1 MNSWGEFRMTPLY
14 AGDQLDEYQL
24 EDLVASSGMASI
36 FRARDTRNG
45 RAAAI
50 KVPHPEAELD
60 PIFHERFR
68 REIEIGARLQH
79 PGIRQIFPADDR
91 SRLYMAMEWLDGR
104 LLREVLATEGP
115 FSIQRAVSI
124 AAEIL
129 GALEYMH
136 GSGVVHRDLKPENI
150 MLEAPQQGDDD
161 GRIKIIDFGIAAVA
175 GARRL
180 TFGKLSQV
188 MGSPDYISPE
198 RVKNKR
204 GDARSDLYAVGVI
217 LYEMLTGETPFHGAN
232 PFAVMNARL
241 VQAPRPP
248 SEINPEISRFHLDAV
263 VLRALER
270 DPKRRYASAQEF
282 ASDLSHP
289 AQVRLRDLRQPP
301 AARPRSL
308 MSYLMLALIPAVVFA
323 VLLYVAR
330 AG

>member
-1 MNSWGEFRMTPLY
+1 MTPLY

-24 EDLVASSGMASI
+24 DSLVASSGMASI
-36 FRARDTRNG
+36 FRATDTRNG

-60 PIFHERFR
+60 PIFHDRFR
-68 REIEIGARLQH
+68 REIEIGARLRH
-79 PGIRQIFPADDR
+79 PSIRRIFPSDDR

-104 LLREVLATEGP
+104 LLRQVLAEEGP
-115 FSIQRAVSI
+115 FSIDRAISI
-124 AAEIL
+124 ATEIL
-129 GALEYMH
+129 AALDYMH
-136 GSGVVHRDLKPENI
+136 GAGVVHRDLKPENI
-150 MLEAPQQGDDD
+150 MIADD
-161 GRIKIIDFGIAAVA
+161 GHIKIIDFGIAAVA
-175 GARRL
+175 GSRRL

-198 RVKNKR
+198 QVKNKR
-204 GDARSDLYAVGVI
+204 GDARSDLYAVGVM

-241 VQAPRPP
+241 IQAPRPP
-248 SEINPEISRFHLDAV
+248 SEINPGISPELEAT

-282 ASDLSHP
+282 AWDLANPGEVRTPDRP
-289 AQVRLRDLRQPP
+289 ALPDVRQVDLRQHPP
-301 AARPRSL
+301 RRSL
-308 MSYLMLALIPAVVFA
+308 VSYVMLALIPVVVFA
-323 VLLYVAR
+323 LLLYVAR

>member
-1 MNSWGEFRMTPLY
+1 MTPLY

-45 RAAAI
+45 RTAAI

-79 PGIRQIFPADDR
+79 PGIRQIFHEDDR

-104 LLREVLATEGP
+104 LLREVLAKEGP

-124 AAEIL
+124 ATEIL

-136 GSGVVHRDLKPENI
+136 SHGVVHRDLKPENI
-150 MLEAPQQGDDD
+150 MVADD
-161 GRIKIIDFGIAAVA
+161 GQIKIIDFGIAAVA

-198 RVKNKR
+198 QVKNKR
-204 GDARSDLYAVGVI
+204 GDARSDLYAVGVV

-241 VQAPRPP
+241 IQTPRPP
-248 SEINPEISRFHLDAV
+248 SEINPEISPELEAI

-270 DPKRRYASAQEF
+270 DPNRRYASAQEF
-282 ASDLSHP
+282 AWDLSHP
-289 AQVRLRDLRQPP
+289 GEVRLRDLRQQPP
-301 AARPRSL
+301 ARPRSL
-308 MSYLMLALIPAVVFA
+308 VSYLMFALIPAVVFA
-323 VLLYVAR
+323 LLLYVAR
-330 AG
+330 TG

>member
-1 MNSWGEFRMTPLY
+1 MTPLCT
-14 AGDQLDEYQL
+14 GDQLDDYQL
-24 EDLVASSGMASI
+24 ESLVASSGMASI
-36 FRARDTRNG
+36 FRATDTRSG
-45 RAAAI
+45 RAVAI

-79 PGIRQIFPADDR
+79 PSIRQIFSADDN

-104 LLREVLATEGP
+104 LLRQVLGEQGP
-115 FSIQRAVSI
+115 LTIPRAVSI
-124 AAEIL
+124 ATEIL
-129 GALEYMH
+129 TALEYMH
-136 GSGVVHRDLKPENI
+136 SHGVVHRDLKPENI
-150 MLEAPQQGDDD
+150 MLESGGGD
-161 GRIKIIDFGIAAVA
+161 RIKIIDFGIASVA

-198 RVKNKR
+198 QVKNKR

-217 LYEMLTGETPFHGAN
+217 LYEMLTGETPFHGVN

-248 SEINPEISRFHLDAV
+248 SEINPDIPSDLSAAV
-263 VLRALER
+263 MRALER
-270 DPKRRYASAQEF
+270 DPKQRYSCAQDFAWDLANPGQVRRPARPAQEG
-282 ASDLSHP
+282 SR
-289 AQVRLRDLRQPP
+289 QVDLRQQPP
-301 AARPRSL
+301 LRRRSL
-308 MSYLMLALIPAVVFA
+308 VSYLMLALIPAVLFA

-330 AG
+330 AD